1 MDEMVKVSMGGG
13 EAGTS
18 GVYLCIILRSDIL
31 H

>member
-1 MDEMVKVSMGGG
+1 MDETVKVSMGGS

-18 GVYLCIILRSDIL
+18 GVYLCITIRSDIL